1 MWKIELLPLAVLVCP
16 LQKSVSAS
24 GFGYKRLIFRQRI
37 LRFPLADLGCRL
49 TGVRGFGLQA
59 LCFPLADL
67 LQQFSISGFG
77 QKAADT
83 VFSVSG
89 FGKQAADTVFFV
101 SGLGRQTTRFS
112 VAYNCFALADLD
124 CRPLVFV

>member
-24 GFGYKRLIFRQRI
+24 GFGYKRLIFRQRN

-49 TGVRGFGLQA
+49 TAVRGFGLQQSA
-59 LCFPLADL
+59 
-67 LQQFSISGFG
+67 G
-77 QKAADT
+77 T

-89 FGKQAADTVFFV
+89 FAAAVFH
-101 SGLGRQTTRFS
+101 
-112 VAYNCFALADLD
+112 
-124 CRPLVFV
+124 

>member
-24 GFGYKRLIFRQRI
+24 GFGYKRLIFCQRI

-49 TGVRGFGLQA
+49 TVFSVRGFGLQQSA
-59 LCFPLADL
+59 
-67 LQQFSISGFG
+67 G
-77 QKAADT
+77 T

-89 FGKQAADTVFFV
+89 FAAAVFH
-101 SGLGRQTTRFS
+101 
-112 VAYNCFALADLD
+112 
-124 CRPLVFV
+124 

>member
-1 MWKIELLPLAVLVCP
+1 MWKIELLPLAVLV
-16 LQKSVSAS
+16 KSVSAS

-49 TGVRGFGLQA
+49 TVFSVRGFGLQQSA
-59 LCFPLADL
+59 
-67 LQQFSISGFG
+67 G
-77 QKAADT
+77 T

-89 FGKQAADTVFFV
+89 FGQ
-101 SGLGRQTTRFS
+101 QTTRFS

-124 CRPLVFV
+124 CRPLVFG

>member
-24 GFGYKRLIFRQRI
+24 GFGYKRLIFSQRI

-49 TGVRGFGLQA
+49 T
-59 LCFPLADL
+59 
-67 LQQFSISGFG
+67 
-77 QKAADT
+77 

-89 FGKQAADTVFFV
+89 FAAAVFH
-101 SGLGRQTTRFS
+101 
-112 VAYNCFALADLD
+112 
-124 CRPLVFV
+124 